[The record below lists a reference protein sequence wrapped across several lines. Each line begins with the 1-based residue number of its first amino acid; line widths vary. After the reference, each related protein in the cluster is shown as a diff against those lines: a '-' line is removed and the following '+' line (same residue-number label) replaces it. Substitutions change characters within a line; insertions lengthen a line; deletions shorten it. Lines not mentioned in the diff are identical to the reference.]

1 MNYNETTIAN
11 KLTSNNINIRTG
23 NNLNSVS
30 TIINDT
36 TIDTVDTL
44 MNLNNIKLDIG
55 NGIGIA
61 VAEEKHE
68 HEHIHDTWGG
78 DIGRAAL
85 GGAITGLASGIGI
98 KGGEFL
104 GKLAS
109 GSIGNLVEQ
118 TTSKVV
124 GSMVNAS
131 ITSYSTSIGSAMA
144 NTTIYG
150 GSFKDVMKS
159 GWKSAGDKDTWKS
172 VGISAGIA
180 GAGTLVGEY
189 ISKVKADYNASLTEE
204 QKLLNMEPVSEGSSN
219 LKMGNWS
226 DNKVGINSYIDKE
239 GNIIKAG
246 TTNEIVSKYASN
258 QSELFK
264 TFNLLPGSPSF
275 ADFHD
280 ALNLPGIWN
289 QLSIPPAYI
298 TSQFSAIAPY
308 TPYIIQYENS
318 KKDKKNY
325 DYLLDIKGI
334 DKIGSEK

>member
-1 MNYNETTIAN
+1 MQNKLIIKLFLIFSLVCNNSFAYTIFYYSYYDNLIINTNKINNNPITTNTTTITTNYDETTIAN

-104 GKLAS
+104 GKLA
-109 GSIGNLVEQ
+109 GNAFSDLVSSSLSKSTTQ
-118 TTSKVV
+118 VLTTS
-124 GSMVNAS
+124 VNAS
-131 ITSYSTSIGSAMA
+131 VNAATMSTMNTLGTAMA

-150 GSFKDVMKS
+150 GNFKDVLKK
-159 GWKSAGDKDTWKS
+159 WKR
-172 VGISAGIA
+172 
-180 GAGTLVGEY
+180 
-189 ISKVKADYNASLTEE
+189 
-204 QKLLNMEPVSEGSSN
+204 
-219 LKMGNWS
+219 
-226 DNKVGINSYIDKE
+226 
-239 GNIIKAG
+239 
-246 TTNEIVSKYASN
+246 
-258 QSELFK
+258 
-264 TFNLLPGSPSF
+264 
-275 ADFHD
+275 
-280 ALNLPGIWN
+280 
-289 QLSIPPAYI
+289 
-298 TSQFSAIAPY
+298 
-308 TPYIIQYENS
+308 
-318 KKDKKNY
+318 
-325 DYLLDIKGI
+325 
-334 DKIGSEK
+334 

>member
-1 MNYNETTIAN
+1 MTKGSIDITTNYDETTIAN

-109 GSIGNLVEQ
+109 GSLGNLVGQ

-131 ITSYSTSIGSAMA
+131 VASYSTSIGSAMA

-150 GSFKDVMKS
+150 GDFGDVMKA

-172 VGISAGIA
+172 VAIT
-180 GAGTLVGEY
+180 GAVVGSLAY
-189 ISKVKADYNASLTEE
+189 FVNATGG
-204 QKLLNMEPVSEGSSN
+204 EPNTNSGSYKDS
-219 LKMGNWS
+219 KMGINTIKDVNGKVYLENMPGIKGEELTGFNKAIYDSKIFSIYDNNPIMKGLNTIPTLESGVAWHDLSMGFIEQNLGVNFGTQIIKMTTAVPYLLINSCVASPELCSTIINS
-226 DNKVGINSYIDKE
+226 DNFKMNINND
-239 GNIIKAG
+239 
-246 TTNEIVSKYASN
+246 
-258 QSELFK
+258 
-264 TFNLLPGSPSF
+264 FNNG
-275 ADFHD
+275 
-280 ALNLPGIWN
+280 
-289 QLSIPPAYI
+289 
-298 TSQFSAIAPY
+298 
-308 TPYIIQYENS
+308 
-318 KKDKKNY
+318 K
-325 DYLLDIKGI
+325 
-334 DKIGSEK
+334 